1 MGVERRG
8 WQGGGG
14 YKRGGWEGRIEGRK
28 MKEGKE
34 VGGRMDRK
42 ENVQRN
48 LTKIPSYPSGKIA
61 VCTARNVVGEG
72 KYTYVYAT
80 DDETLLAYFTPTN
93 ACCYDRNGKL

>member
-1 MGVERRG
+1 
-8 WQGGGG
+8 
-14 YKRGGWEGRIEGRK
+14 